1 MTLDDLTVPDTA
13 ASAAALEVA
22 SAYCSP
28 ALLNHSVR
36 AYVWAAA
43 YGTSQGIRFD
53 SELLYVASMFH
64 DLGLVPEFDSH
75 TVSFEEAGGHVARV
89 FAAGAGWSAERRE
102 RLSEVIVRHMWNQ
115 VDVSIDPE
123 GHLLA
128 RSTSLDVVGR
138 NVDDFTPDFTAE
150 VLERYPR
157 LSFTEEFLACFH
169 AQAERKPDSPPAVS
183 VQSGLDARMA
193 KNPLDDSSFR
203 PPAGH

>member
-1 MTLDDLTVPDTA
+1 MTLDDLVVPDTA

-28 ALLNHSVR
+28 ALLNHSIR
-36 AYVWAAA
+36 SYVWAAA

-53 SELLYVASMFH
+53 SELLYVASLFH

-75 TVSFEEAGGHVARV
+75 TVSFEKAGGHVARV
-89 FAAGAGWSAERRE
+89 FAAGAGWSAERRV
-102 RLSEVIVRHMWNQ
+102 RLSEVIVRHMWPE
-115 VDVSIDPE
+115 VDVSKDPE

-128 RSTSLDVVGR
+128 RSTSVDVGGR
-138 NVDDFTPDFTAE
+138 NVDDFTPDFRAE
-150 VLERYPR
+150 VLERYPW
-157 LSFTEEFLACFH
+157 LGFTEEFLACFR